1 MKKDKKI
8 IILISALVLILV
20 FVAFLVSFLSRDN
33 NNQEI
38 KDLNLTAEQKGEVQ
52 EVFNATED
60 DLTMETRKIKLEIAT
75 DEELT
80 EMGIVPKAPDGR
92 DFRLQV
98 IERDQSG
105 KIISYKVIYEDEDIA
120 TEISVPKRG
129 YFTEG
134 GVVPFL
140 EE

>member
-1 MKKDKKI
+1 MPLKYNNKKI
-8 IILISALVLILV
+8 LVLLGILVLILILLV
-20 FVAFLVSFLSRDN
+20 VAIFLLKG
-33 NNQEI
+33 QEN
-38 KDLNLTAEQKGEVQ
+38 KKVTLTPEQQAQLQ
-52 EVFNATED
+52 EDFNATED
-60 DLTMETRKIKLEIAT
+60 DLTMETKKIKLEIAT
-75 DEELT
+75 DEELA

-105 KIISYKVIYEDEDIA
+105 KIISYKVIYKDEDIA

-129 YFTEG
+129 FFTEG

>member
-1 MKKDKKI
+1 MPLKYNNKKI
-8 IILISALVLILV
+8 LVLLGILVLILV
-20 FVAFLVSFLSRDN
+20 LLVVAIFLLKG
-33 NNQEI
+33 QEN
-38 KDLNLTAEQKGEVQ
+38 KKVTLTPEQQAQLQ

-60 DLTMETRKIKLEIAT
+60 DLTMETKKIKLEIAT
-75 DEELT
+75 DEELA
-80 EMGIVPKAPDGR
+80 EMGLITDTPEGKVR
-92 DFRLQV
+92 IQV
-98 IERDQSG
+98 IERDENG
-105 KIISYKVIYEDEDIA
+105 KIISYKVIYKDEDIA